1 MLKDTKVKYGGKRN
15 MKKIK
20 LKKNMANF
28 LLTVLAFM
36 ATAGVNN
43 YSISDY
49 IKQKPDDFVFK
60 IHTISKIIKSMYRC
74 IFRIVYES
82 V

>member
-1 MLKDTKVKYGGKRN
+1 MLKDTIKLNMGGKRN

-20 LKKNMANF
+20 LKKNMVNF

-43 YSISDY
+43 YSISGLY
-49 IKQKPDDFVFK
+49 QPKKPDDFCF
-60 IHTISKIIKSMYRC
+60 
-74 IFRIVYES
+74 
-82 V
+82 

>member
-1 MLKDTKVKYGGKRN
+1 

-20 LKKNMANF
+20 LKKNMVNF

-43 YSISDY
+43 YSISGLY
-49 IKQKPDDFVFK
+49 QPKKPDDLKWTEKVGQLRRFTF
-60 IHTISKIIKSMYRC
+60 Y
-74 IFRIVYES
+74 YG
-82 V
+82 